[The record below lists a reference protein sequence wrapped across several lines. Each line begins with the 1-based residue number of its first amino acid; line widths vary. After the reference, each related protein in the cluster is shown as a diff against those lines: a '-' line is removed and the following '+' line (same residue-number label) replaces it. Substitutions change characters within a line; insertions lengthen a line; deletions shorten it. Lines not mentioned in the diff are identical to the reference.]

1 MSSGL
6 SMTSVNKI
14 KELAEAHEYSLAVEI
29 LDSQDLEKSFNPQ
42 FLRTCGEVYENVGRL
57 KDARQLYVKAHSMAP
72 EATRILFSLVNYYL
86 KIGYYKLAE
95 RYFEEYVYYSSGSA
109 DELMNIK
116 YIMKKARTDNIE
128 ELYDIINPY
137 YRHNMDIDWSYELII
152 LSKLLNKDELDIFA
166 ADYKATFKGSIYASN
181 IDSIIKD
188 EDVAKKYFYIYADG
202 ERQDDD
208 PEQAEIRS
216 FEKTILEKD
225 YYRMNPE
232 EAEAVITELV
242 TEEPKEKKTPEGI
255 EKGLKNFIKK
265 TFKKK
270 EDTSSDKDNP
280 SKENDENESDKDSE
294 EKIQAEV
301 EKTDSDVNVSE
312 ADSKSSDTESG
323 NEAESSKTDEQTD
336 KSGDDSSVQEA
347 EKAETSILYSEESE
361 EDEEKE
367 ESEQSFV
374 TFEFDDGFAPESD
387 TIAGLG
393 EVEFEFEDNDES
405 ENVFK
410 EFAKY
415 QDTVSFDEP
424 EVLPEV
430 EIEEEVPEPETY
442 YKEEPVSY
450 EPEVKEE
457 PTPEVKE
464 ETSEP
469 DSYYKEEQVSNEP
482 EIKEEYEPEV
492 KEETSEPDYSY
503 EEEPVSYEPEVKEE
517 PIPEVKEEYAPEVK
531 EEIPETD
538 SYSEEEKAS
547 YEPDYSYERESEE
560 FVPEVEEDIPELE
573 DEYSYDNSAFANY
586 SDVDELNDSEESDTT
601 ESDEIEPED
610 SEVDELRNKFVE
622 IRNSFFSS
630 DYNDFKVREKAEED
644 ELIGYD
650 EPEPESLQ
658 HIDED
663 ISSETEY
670 EYQSTSDYR
679 SEYEYQPADEYHSDL
694 ENYSEP
700 VVQVEN
706 ESEIEPEIESEIESE
721 SGFEPET
728 EPIYEPESEPI
739 YESKSEPESGAI
751 FESEKNTEF
760 SEEDDFLY
768 KKEEDSIHKKEDT
781 FSYMK
786 EDIPSMDFRSFS
798 SDLFPSLANN
808 DNDVKV
814 DNNFTE
820 VVKTESEKLDEGL
833 KEEEAKLMEAKAL
846 LESLGI
852 KL

>member
-1 MSSGL
+1 
-6 SMTSVNKI
+6 MTSVNKI